1 MDPPKFCPDC
11 GTAWFNIAAYKKCCS
26 CGWKLSA
33 GQKKKEEPRVPRRHP
48 DDSDDGLEILNS
60 NDQWL
65 KEAIKKK
72 NIDASDKAT
81 FATRMSRAVR
91 NEKANEEVRAEAK
104 LQRQKKVVKDRAV
117 KTDRHEGVQGGFGHD
132 PRNAPAFFQW
142 REVEIWFMEEGVQ
155 MYKFHNSSRTEK
167 FILNDSLPDIN
178 KFVREYVRMYDKWR
192 TKSPRDIVEDFSQNE
207 YIAHQFGNST
217 PSEIHF
223 ACSATTTWADF
234 LKELDSIKVKK
245 DKPKLILAFPIKAVE
260 PEPPKKSTL
269 CIPRPNNKW
278 SRSRLLGSDESGE
291 EGVKPLCVK
300 SESQEA
306 GMADD
311 PENGDSDSSSVRGM
325 VVKPDGSGDNLSDV
339 PDEVETDEAETDEA
353 ETDEAETEVDSPP
366 PIGKSGRKRGLSGRF
381 Q

>member
-1 MDPPKFCPDC
+1 MAPPKFCQEC
-11 GTAWFNIAAYKKCCS
+11 ATAWLDVSAYKKCCS
-26 CGWKLSA
+26 CGWKPSA
-33 GQKKKEEPRVPRRHP
+33 GPQKKKQPQEPHRHP
-48 DDSDDGLEILNS
+48 DDSDDGLEILTS

-72 NIDASDKAT
+72 TIDASDKAT

-155 MYKFHNSSRTEK
+155 MYKFYNSSRTEK
-167 FILNDSLPDIN
+167 FSLDDSLPDIN
-178 KFVREYVRMYDKWR
+178 KFVRGYVRSYGKWR
-192 TKSPRDIVEDFSQNE
+192 NKSKRDIVEDFSFDA
-207 YIAHQFGNST
+207 YIAHQSGNST
-217 PSEIHF
+217 PSEVHF

-234 LKELDSIKVKK
+234 LKEFDSIKGKK
-245 DKPKLILAFPIKAVE
+245 DKPKLILAFPIMAVD

-269 CIPRPNNKW
+269 SIPRPNNKR
-278 SRSRLLGSDESGE
+278 SRSRLRESDESEE
-291 EGVKPLCVK
+291 EGVKP
-300 SESQEA
+300 ESQEA

-311 PENGDSDSSSVRGM
+311 PENGDSDSSSVG
-325 VVKPDGSGDNLSDV
+325 VKPDGSGDDLSDV
-339 PDEVETDEAETDEA
+339 PDEVQTDEVETDEVDEV
-353 ETDEAETEVDSPP
+353 ETEVATDSPP
-366 PIGKSGRKRGLSGRF
+366 PVGKSGRKRGLSGRF